1 MTAQISL
8 YELYFQDY
16 LNDCNG
22 YHEFVTNKTRPLQ
35 LNYTEY
41 RGPDVLISLSLGQY
55 MKASVW
61 NFHVMTARTRLISGT

>member
-1 MTAQISL
+1 MNLWLIKPGA
-8 YELYFQDY
+8 
-16 LNDCNG
+16 
-22 YHEFVTNKTRPLQ
+22 LQ